1 MHNWFRGRRPP
12 GRWWADGRAGHWRWL
27 ISIPRS
33 FNCGFYRLSSRSK
46 CLFSIKIFLF
56 NSINLMFNSII
67 INKKEFVYVLL
78 IGTSFVTFITFV
90 MLINTRTFST
100 SFSWFFGMHV
110 TVLTVP
116 GQQTVLAPNSTVT
129 LNFFLVTCL
138 SFESCLGHFNLSSS

>member
-1 MHNWFRGRRPP
+1 
-12 GRWWADGRAGHWRWL
+12 
-27 ISIPRS
+27 
-33 FNCGFYRLSSRSK
+33 
-46 CLFSIKIFLF
+46 
-56 NSINLMFNSII
+56 MFNSII

-100 SFSWFFGMHV
+100 SFSWFFGIHV

-138 SFESCLGHFNLSSS
+138 SFESSLGHFNLSSS